1 MGWGSGWEGL
11 WGEVGLV
18 MEFGLENLEKDVVE
32 LVGLL
37 VVDMKFVKFCSGLR
51 IEIVGWV
58 VGKSV
63 GDIGEG

>member
-1 MGWGSGWEGL
+1 MPKVSGSGLAGQ
-11 WGEVGLV
+11 G
-18 MEFGLENLEKDVVE
+18 NPEKDVVE

-37 VVDMKFVKFCSGLR
+37 VVDMKFHKFCSELR